1 VTTDANHRYASILMC
16 YAYTRL
22 GTVCTIKFTES
33 WYTFP
38 LVPEFIP
45 SISVEGTPIA
55 GQQYSL
61 NCNITKIRSGLSNS
75 FTVTAQW
82 MDSNGQSVI
91 STDGSI
97 RETTTN
103 TDQSTIHTITFS
115 PLRTS
120 HGGQYTCRGSAQSS
134 LLVKA
139 TTVSITQNVTVTSK
153 GYAMCVASL

>member
-1 VTTDANHRYASILMC
+1 MC
-16 YAYTRL
+16 YPYTRL
-22 GTVCTIKFTES
+22 GTVCIIAFTES
-33 WYTFP
+33 WYTP

-45 SISVEGTPIA
+45 SISVEGVPIA

-61 NCNITKIRSGLSNS
+61 NCNITKIWSGLTNS
-75 FTVTAQW
+75 STAQW
-82 MDSNGQSVI
+82 LDSNGQPVT

-97 RETTTN
+97 RETTTK

-120 HGGQYTCRGSAQSS
+120 HGGRYTCRGSALSS
-134 LLVKA
+134 LLVNA

-153 GYAMCVASL
+153 GYTMLVVGSVPCQIATGKMYLQN

>member
-1 VTTDANHRYASILMC
+1 MC

-22 GTVCTIKFTES
+22 GTVCTITFTES

-38 LVPEFIP
+38 LVPELIP
-45 SISVEGTPIA
+45 SISVEGMPIA

-61 NCNITKIRSGLSNS
+61 NCNITKIRSGLTSS
-75 FTVTAQW
+75 STAQW
-82 MDSNGQSVI
+82 IDSNGQPVT
-91 STDGSI
+91 STDGTT

-120 HGGQYTCRGSAQSS
+120 HGGQYTCRGSAQSP
-134 LLVKA
+134 LLVNA
-139 TTVSITQNVTVTSK
+139 TAVSISQNVTVTSK
-153 GYAMCVASL
+153 GHTMCVATS

>member
-1 VTTDANHRYASILMC
+1 MC
-16 YAYTRL
+16 YAYTKL
-22 GTVCTIKFTES
+22 GTVCIITFTES
-33 WYTFP
+33 LYTFP

-45 SISVEGTPIA
+45 SISVEGTPFA

-61 NCNITKIRSGLSNS
+61 NCNITKIRSGLTNS
-75 FTVTAQW
+75 STAQW
-82 MDSNGQSVI
+82 IDSNGQPVT

-120 HGGQYTCRGSAQSS
+120 HGGQYTCRGSAQSP
-134 LLVKA
+134 LLLNA

-153 GYAMCVASL
+153 GHTMYVASL